1 VTASSPQRIAA
12 IDIGTNAVLLLVASR
27 HADGR
32 LVAEHE
38 SCTITRL
45 GQAVDREHNLARAAI
60 ERTLA
65 TLTELADLL
74 ERLGVGKDARVAVGT
89 SALRDAGNAPDF
101 IRPAEAILRCPIEVV
116 SGEREAQLVL
126 AGVRG
131 SFGEL
136 PERTLLFDVGGGST
150 ELILTG
156 GSTGVLQLDSL
167 DLGAVR
173 LTERH
178 LAGNSPPSPAA
189 VDEAR
194 REIAA
199 ALDGLSR
206 SLAGERRN
214 VDHLIGIAGTVTT
227 IAAVEMGLIRY
238 DTERVNGLWL
248 TAAQVAEQARR
259 YASLPLDQR
268 REIVGLDPGRADI
281 ILAGALVVAA
291 VLEHFRQGRFR
302 VCDRGVRWGLLQ
314 ERTGARRA
322 TPPRSTA

>member
-1 VTASSPQRIAA
+1 MSTTATSSPHRLAA

-27 HADGR
+27 DADGL

-60 ERTLA
+60 ERTLE
-65 TLTELADLL
+65 TLSELARVL
-74 ERLGVGKDARVAVGT
+74 ERLRVGDARLAVGT
-89 SALRDAGNAPDF
+89 SALRDAGNALDF
-101 IRPAEAILRCPIEVV
+101 IQPAEAILRCPIEVI

-156 GSTGVLQLDSL
+156 GATGILQLESL

-178 LAGNSPPSPAA
+178 LGTESPPSPAA
-189 VDEAR
+189 IDEAR
-194 REIAA
+194 RQIAIV
-199 ALDGLSR
+199 LDRLPR
-206 SLAGERRN
+206 SLAGDRRD
-214 VDHLIGIAGTVTT
+214 VDHLIGIAGTVST
-227 IAAVEMGLIRY
+227 IAAVELSLIQY
-238 DTERVNGLWL
+238 DTERVNGSWI
-248 TAAQVAEQARR
+248 TKAQVREQTRR
-259 YASLPLDQR
+259 YAGLPLDLR
-268 REIVGLDPGRADI
+268 REIVGLDPRRADV
-281 ILAGALVVAA
+281 ILAGTLVVAA

-314 ERTGARRA
+314 ERADA
-322 TPPRSTA
+322 TAPPRSTA